1 MTTIDLLMAET
12 AETHVNSPF
21 PPAVWGGGVLLIFL
35 ILLFI
40 VLAIGK
46 GRPHA

>member
-1 MTTIDLLMAET
+1 MTTIDLLAEET
-12 AETHVNSPF
+12 AETIVDSGF
-21 PPAVWGGGVLLIFL
+21 PPEVWGGGLLLIFL

>member
-1 MTTIDLLMAET
+1 MTTIDLLA
-12 AETHVNSPF
+12 AETHVDSPLS
-21 PPAVWGGGVLLIFL
+21 AEVWGGGVLLIFL
-35 ILLFI
+35 LLLFI

>member
-1 MTTIDLLMAET
+1 MTTIDLLAA
-12 AETHVNSPF
+12 AETHVDSPV
-21 PPAVWGGGVLLIFL
+21 PPAGWGGGVLLIFL
-35 ILLFI
+35 LLLLI

>member
-1 MTTIDLLMAET
+1 MTTIDLLAA
-12 AETHVNSPF
+12 AETHVDSPF
-21 PPAVWGGGVLLIFL
+21 PPVVWGGGLLLIFL
-35 ILLFI
+35 LLLLI

>member
-1 MTTIDLLMAET
+1 MTTIDLLAAAET
-12 AETHVNSPF
+12 QVDSPV

-35 ILLFI
+35 LLLLI

>member
-1 MTTIDLLMAET
+1 MTTIDLLAAET
-12 AETHVNSPF
+12 QTESPF
-21 PPAVWGGGVLLIFL
+21 SPEVWGGGVLLIFL

-40 VLAIGK
+40 VLAFGK

>member
-1 MTTIDLLMAET
+1 MTTIDLLA
-12 AETHVNSPF
+12 AETHVDSPF
-21 PPAVWGGGVLLIFL
+21 PPIVWGGGLLLIFL
-35 ILLFI
+35 LLLFI